1 MTLAV
6 RLPELFPPLATL
18 ALAARAGAA
27 GGVFVVGDAFGYTR
41 TQRASR
47 MRVRTADG
55 WTWASAPLV
64 AASLGQR
71 LDTVALA
78 PPRTWA
84 PRLARTLQHA
94 YGQSPFFA
102 HYGPDACA
110 LLAAPHAS
118 AAALALASTAWLFAR
133 FGLAA
138 PVAASS
144 LVPAASASTS
154 GDSAALTLDA
164 LCAATG
170 ATRLLSLSDTAAR
183 DERVR
188 PVEVVEAA
196 ERPRRQMFEDAAG
209 VAGGFVGGL
218 SALDALFLYGPA
230 ARQWIEAPQR

>member
-6 RLPELFPPLATL
+6 RLPDLFPPLATL
-18 ALAARAGAA
+18 VLAARVQAA
-27 GGVFVVGDAFGYTR
+27 GGAFVVGDGFGYTR

-71 LDTVALA
+71 LDTLALA

-144 LVPAASASTS
+144 LVPDRND
-154 GDSAALTLDA
+154 GAALTLGA
-164 LCAATG
+164 VCAATG
-170 ATRLLSLSDTAAR
+170 ATHLLSLPDTAPHDAR
-183 DERVR
+183 AC
-188 PVEVVEAA
+188 PVAVTVVEAD
-196 ERPRRQMFEDAAG
+196 ERPRRQMFEGASGA
-209 VAGGFVGGL
+209 AGGFVGGL

-230 ARQWIEAPQR
+230 ARQWIEGR